1 MGRPAYALKKR
12 KAEKAAALV
21 KKQAAE
27 KKASELANKAAT
39 ELDAKKKKY
48 AKEVAERKKTISE
61 VKQGNKKASGSRISQ
76 SKQQS
81 SQDTQARNT
90 AAADARARQDAA
102 RENAKKAVEARA
114 KQKVVEKAAAN
125 KQKVTEKAAADKKE
139 AQRISD
145 VQAAQA
151 DRDKALS
158 EKAATGVNVGPPADR
173 ADTTKDVTQTSDIL
187 SAVQT
192 APENTKENIVA
203 ADTTTEDR
211 AKALTDFGKANQ
223 EWQKAVKNKSDPDTI
238 AALKQ
243 TSDDYRDTYKKATD
257 DEKAVGTYVKEIQ
270 ALDDTAALEKNQID
284 AITSGKDEKI
294 LQAEQELLRK
304 KEKDEAVK
312 GQIAA
317 EEAAQRTLFRDQ
329 QLAELSGQELDRSAN
344 ALARQKD
351 AITRTL
357 DTETRSFNEQQRQL
371 AAEGVQL
378 ERAEGTVKRRGQIAA
393 RSSDAAA
400 AEIANRSAQSGFGGS
415 SAALGAQ
422 ASARS
427 TAATQAGDILTK
439 LTDVEAARVTL
450 GEQGTLLGK
459 SFQDLQSG
467 ISDSFENLGDQ
478 QSNLQANRFKLDT
491 RMTDIG
497 IEQENLR
504 NTLSSNLDFLQD
516 TFNLGGSISGAN
528 ASINAANAAQSK
540 EDQRKSAALSLGV
553 SGIGLAATGNPV
565 LGGVLIVKAL
575 ADYFDF

>member
-1 MGRPAYALKKR
+1 MAR
-12 KAEKAAALV
+12 KPRNRQEAILF
-21 KKQAAE
+21 KKQAKAKE
-27 KKASELANKAAT
+27 AAAKKVVEEAKKLADKKQAQEL
-39 ELDAKKKKY
+39 AKKKEAF
-48 AKEVAERKKTISE
+48 AKETAERKKTISE
-61 VKQGNKKASGSRISQ
+61 VKQGNKQASGSKILQ

-81 SQDTQARNT
+81 SQADQARRT
-90 AAADARARQDAA
+90 AAANARARQDAARDAA
-102 RENAKKAVEARA
+102 RENAKKAAEARA
-114 KQKVVEKAAAN
+114 KQQVAEKVAAA
-125 KQKVTEKAAADKKE
+125 KKE
-139 AQRISD
+139 TQRISD

-158 EKAATGVNVGPPADR
+158 DKVATGVNVGPTADR
-173 ADTTKDVTQTSDIL
+173 VDTTKDITQTSDIL

-203 ADTTTEDR
+203 ADTTTADR
-211 AKALTDFGKANQ
+211 EKALKDFTRANQ
-223 EWQKAVKNKSDPDTI
+223 EWQKAVKNGSDPDTI
-238 AALKQ
+238 AALKK
-243 TSDDYRDTYKKATD
+243 TSDDF
-257 DEKAVGTYVKEIQ
+257 KAVQKKSVENEAAVLNYVKDIQ
-270 ALDDTAALEKNQID
+270 ELDDTAALEKNQLD

-317 EEAAQRTLFRDQ
+317 EEAAQRTLFREQ

-357 DTETRSFNEQQRQL
+357 DSETRSFNEQQRQL

-400 AEIANRSAQSGFGGS
+400 AEIANRAAQSGFGGS

-427 TAATQAGDILTK
+427 SAATQAGDILTK
-439 LTDVEAARVTL
+439 LTDVEAAKVTL

-459 SFQDLQSG
+459 SFQDFQSG

-478 QSNLQANRFKLDT
+478 QSNLQANKFKLDT
-491 RMTDIG
+491 RMADIG

-504 NTLSSNLDFLQD
+504 KTLSSNLDFLQD

-528 ASINAANAAQSK
+528 ASINAANSAQAK
-540 EDQRKSAALSLGV
+540 EDQQKAAALSLGV

-565 LGGVLIVKAL
+565 LGGVMIVKAL